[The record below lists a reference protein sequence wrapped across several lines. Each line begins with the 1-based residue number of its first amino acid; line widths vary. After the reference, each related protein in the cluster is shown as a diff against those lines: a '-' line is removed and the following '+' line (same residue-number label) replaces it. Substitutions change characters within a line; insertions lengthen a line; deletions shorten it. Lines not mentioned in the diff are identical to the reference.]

1 MSVDGFKLS
10 AAALILALLTACGG
24 GGSDQPSNVSAVP
37 VAPVVP
43 PAPPPSPVTVA
54 NQGVSRSWPEAR
66 PDSQGMSEQKLEEAA
81 ALALRDGTF
90 GQAFIVIRNG
100 NIVFERYRGISDLEA
115 QAVGRSNPQLSK
127 SAILEEYGTRDKN
140 SLATSWSVGKS
151 FTSML
156 FGIALEQGTITS
168 TQSQVAL
175 YLSDWGRDDRATITL
190 QDVLDMRSGLVP
202 ICSKSG
208 TTELQECLGT
218 ATSGGSIVYADDQ
231 MTQCVTRPKARAGI
245 PYAWWNEGRTP
256 YPGQSF
262 LYSNC
267 DTMVLTKVLG
277 QRRSEDYLTWA
288 QDSLFSKIGMKASW
302 WKDNSQ
308 PQGGNV
314 LGYCCIDATPRD
326 FARLGELVLN
336 RGMALNQQI
345 VSRAYVDAIVQ
356 ASTTAGTQYASQFW
370 MNTDRGGRRFI
381 TASGFDG
388 QMVAV
393 DVPRNLIV
401 VRMGLYN
408 PILNA
413 SNERVM
419 RLRSGD
425 PDRSNWIGS
434 LPQAMAADYY
444 ASYNEIDI
452 LTLVSQSVATQ

>member
-1 MSVDGFKLS
+1 
-10 AAALILALLTACGG
+10 
-24 GGSDQPSNVSAVP
+24 
-37 VAPVVP
+37 
-43 PAPPPSPVTVA
+43 
-54 NQGVSRSWPEAR
+54 
-66 PDSQGMSEQKLEEAA
+66 
-81 ALALRDGTF
+81 
-90 GQAFIVIRNG
+90 
-100 NIVFERYRGISDLEA
+100 
-115 QAVGRSNPQLSK
+115 
-127 SAILEEYGTRDKN
+127 
-140 SLATSWSVGKS
+140 
-151 FTSML
+151 ML
-156 FGIALEQGTITS
+156 FGIALEQGSITS

-175 YLSDWGRDDRATITL
+175 YLSDWASDDRASITL
-190 QDVLDMRSGLVP
+190 QEVLDMRSGLVLV
-202 ICSKSG
+202 CTKSG
-208 TTELQECLGT
+208 TSELQECLKTG
-218 ATSGGSIVYADDQ
+218 TSGDGLSYADDQ
-231 MTQCVTRPKARAGI
+231 MTQCLTRPKAKAGI
-245 PYAWWNEGRTP
+245 NYPWWNEGRAP

-302 WKDNSQ
+302 WKDNAQ

-388 QMVAV
+388 QMVAI
-393 DVPRNLIV
+393 DVPRNIIV

-408 PILNA
+408 PIFNA

-419 RLRSGD
+419 RLKRDGLNN
-425 PDRSNWIGS
+425 SNWIGS
-434 LPQAMAADYY
+434 LPQAMFSDYY
-444 ASYNEIDI
+444 ASYNERDI
-452 LTLVSQSVATQ
+452 LTLVSQSVVAQ

>member
-1 MSVDGFKLS
+1 MSVDGFKIG
-10 AAALILALLTACGG
+10 AAALLLAFLTACGGGG
-24 GGSDQPSNVSAVP
+24 GGSDQPSTVS
-37 VAPVVP
+37 VAPLVP
-43 PAPPPSPVTVA
+43 PTPSPSPTPVA
-54 NQGVSRSWPEAR
+54 NQGLSRSWPEAR
-66 PDSQGMSEQKLEEAA
+66 AESQGLSEQKLEEAA
-81 ALALRDGTF
+81 AAALRDGTF
-90 GQAFIVIRNG
+90 GQAFLVIRNG

-127 SAILEEYGTRDKN
+127 SSILEQYGTRDKN
-140 SLATSWSVGKS
+140 SLATSWSVAKS

-156 FGIALEQGTITS
+156 FGIAIEQGSIS
-168 TQSQVAL
+168 SKQSQVAL
-175 YLSDWGRDDRATITL
+175 YLSDWATDDRASITL
-190 QDVLDMRSGLVP
+190 QEVLDMRSGLVP

-218 ATSGGSIVYADDQ
+218 ASSGGSLVYADNQ
-231 MTQCVTRPKARAGI
+231 MTQCVIRSKARAGLN
-245 PYAWWNEGRTP
+245 YGWWNEGRTP

-277 QRRSEDYLTWA
+277 LHRSEDYLKWA
-288 QDSLFSKIGMKASW
+288 QDSLFSKIGMNASW

-336 RGMALNQQI
+336 RGIALNQQI

-356 ASTTAGTQYASQFW
+356 ASATPGTQYASQFW
-370 MNTDRGGRRFI
+370 INTDHVGRRFI

-393 DVPRNLIV
+393 DVSRNLII

-408 PILNA
+408 PIFNA
-413 SNERVM
+413 SNGRVM
-419 RLRSGD
+419 RLKAGD
-425 PDRSNWIGS
+425 PGNSNWIGS
-434 LPQAMAADYY
+434 LPQAMAADYS
-444 ASYNEIDI
+444 ASYNEREI
-452 LTLVSQSVATQ
+452 LTLVSQSVTAP